1 MIKTKP
7 LWLRKKVSLEAKRE
21 TDELLKDIGIATI
34 CQEASCPNISECFS
48 KHQATFLLLG
58 TICTRACTFCDV
70 KRGKP
75 KGVDEKEIE
84 KVVEAIKRM
93 KLKNVVIT
101 SVTRDD
107 LSDGGAGHFVKCVK
121 AIKDFNKEIKIEL
134 LVPDFKQSQDAIY
147 KVANSKAQIVG
158 HNVETVPRRY
168 DVRGGSTYKGSLRV
182 LEMIKE
188 ANPSV
193 KTKSA
198 LMLGLGERENE
209 IVEVM
214 KDLREVDCDFLSIG
228 QYLAPSKKHTEVL
241 EFVHPD
247 QFDRYKKIALS
258 LGFRYV
264 ISSPYTRSSYMA
276 HKYLKFE

>member
-1 MIKTKP
+1 MTKRKP
-7 LWLRKKVSLEAKRE
+7 EWLRKKISFKEKRE
-21 TDELLKDIGIATI
+21 TDELLRDVGIATI

-70 KRGKP
+70 TRGKP
-75 KGVDEKEIE
+75 KSVDNDEIDR
-84 KVVEAIKRM
+84 VVEAVKRM
-93 KLKNVVIT
+93 GLKNVVIT

-107 LSDGGAGHFVKCVK
+107 LDDGGAEHFSKCVK
-121 AIKDFNKEIKIEL
+121 ALKEFDPSIKIEL
-134 LVPDFKQSQDAIY
+134 LVPDFKGEKEPIK
-147 KVANSKAQIVG
+147 KVAFSGAEIVG

-168 DVRGGSTYKGSLRV
+168 DVRGGSTYEGSLRV
-182 LEMIKE
+182 LRMIKE

-198 LMLGLGERENE
+198 LMLGLGESEDE
-209 IVEVM
+209 VVDVM
-214 KDLREVDCDFLSIG
+214 KDLREVGCDFLSLG
-228 QYLAPSKKHTEVL
+228 QYLAPSKKHAEVL
-241 EFVHPD
+241 EYVHPK
-247 QFDRYKKIALS
+247 QFEKYKKIALK

-276 HKYLKFE
+276 HEYLQS

>member
-1 MIKTKP
+1 MIKAKP
-7 LWLRKKVSLEAKRE
+7 QWLRKKVSFKAKRE

-58 TICTRACTFCDV
+58 TICTRACTFCNV
-70 KRGKP
+70 ARGKP
-75 KGVDEKEIE
+75 KSVDKSEIA
-84 KVVEAIKRM
+84 KVVEASKRM

-107 LSDGGAGHFVKCVK
+107 LLDGGAGQFVECVK
-121 AIKDFNKEIKIEL
+121 ALREFDNDIKIEL
-134 LVPDFKQSQDAIY
+134 LVPDFKQNRSSIY
-147 KVANSKAQIVG
+147 EVANSKAQIVG
-158 HNVETVPRRY
+158 HNVETIPRRY
-168 DVRGGSTYKGSLRV
+168 DIRGGSSYQGSLKV

-193 KTKSA
+193 STKSA
-198 LMLGLGERENE
+198 LMLGLGEKEEE

-214 KDLREVDCDFLSIG
+214 KDLRSVKCDFLSIG
-228 QYLAPSKKHTEVL
+228 QYLAPSKKHAPVL
-241 EFVHPD
+241 EYVEPQ
-247 QFDRYKKIALS
+247 QFERYKEIALE

-276 HKYLKFE
+276 HEYLIA

>member
-1 MIKTKP
+1 MIKRKP
-7 LWLRKKVSLEAKRE
+7 EWLRKKVSFEAKRE
-21 TDELLKDIGIATI
+21 TDELLRDVGIATI

-70 KRGKP
+70 ARGKP
-75 KGVDEKEIE
+75 KVVDKEEIKKVIE
-84 KVVEAIKRM
+84 ATKRM

-107 LSDGGAGHFVKCVK
+107 LDDGGAEHFVECVK
-121 AIKDFNKEIKIEL
+121 ALKEFNPSIKIEL
-134 LVPDFKQSQDAIY
+134 LVPDFKLNKEAIA
-147 KVANSKAQIVG
+147 KVANSNAEIVG

-168 DVRGGSTYKGSLRV
+168 DVRGGSTYEGSLKV
-182 LEMIKE
+182 LKMIKE

-198 LMLGLGERENE
+198 LMLGLGENE
-209 IVEVM
+209 DEVVEVM
-214 KDLREVDCDFLSIG
+214 KDLRDVECDYLSIG
-228 QYLAPSKKHTEVL
+228 QYLSPSKKHAEVL
-241 EFVHPD
+241 EYVHPE
-247 QFDRYKKIALS
+247 QFEKYKKIALK

-276 HKYLKFE
+276 HEYLLES

>member
-121 AIKDFNKEIKIEL
+121 AIKDFNKKIKIEL